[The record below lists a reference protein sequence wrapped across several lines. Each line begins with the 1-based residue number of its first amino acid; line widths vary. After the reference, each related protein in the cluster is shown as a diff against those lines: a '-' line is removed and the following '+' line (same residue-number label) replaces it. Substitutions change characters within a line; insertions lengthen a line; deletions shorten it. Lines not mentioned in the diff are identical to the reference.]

1 MRHIILDTETTG
13 LNPATGDRIVEIG
26 CVEMLNRRLTGK
38 HLHYYIN
45 PQRDV
50 PEGAVNVHGL
60 STEFLS
66 DKPLFA
72 SVAEEIMAFVEGAE
86 IVIHNAPF
94 DLGFLD
100 MEFKR
105 LKKPLFS
112 KQVLRVIDTLAD
124 ARQMFPGK
132 RNNLDALCERFDI
145 RNEHRTL
152 HGALLDAELLAEV
165 YLAMTRGQND
175 LTIDIEIGPGNSAKN
190 SLAELPF
197 PEDLLVLVA
206 STEECILHE
215 SILENISKKAK
226 KPAVWSSC

>member
-13 LNPATGDRIVEIG
+13 LNPANGDRIVEIG
-26 CVEMLNRRLTGK
+26 CVEMVNRRLTGR
-38 HLHYYIN
+38 HLHYYVN

-60 STEFLS
+60 TTQFLS

-72 SVAEEIMAFVEGAE
+72 SIAEEIMAFVEDAE
-86 IVIHNAPF
+86 IIIHNAPF

-100 MEFKR
+100 MEFKL

-132 RNNLDALCERFDI
+132 RNSLDALCERFDV
-145 RNEHRTL
+145 RNDHRTL

-175 LTIDIEIGPGNSAKN
+175 LTIDLDHSQGKGTDNA
-190 SLAELPF
+190 LAQIPLPN
-197 PEDLLVLVA
+197 DLVVLA
-206 STEECILHE
+206 ATDEECELHVKT
-215 SILENISKKAK
+215 LEDIAKKSKKT
-226 KPAVWSSC
+226 PVWLNS

>member
-13 LNPATGDRIVEIG
+13 LNPLTGDRIVEIG
-26 CVEMLNRRLTGK
+26 CVEMVNRRLTGN

-60 STEFLS
+60 TTEFLS
-66 DKPLFA
+66 DKPLFS
-72 SVAEEIMAFVEGAE
+72 SVADEIMSFVKDAE
-86 IVIHNAPF
+86 VVIHNAPF

-100 MEFKR
+100 MEFKL
-105 LKKPLFS
+105 LKKPIFS
-112 KQVLRVIDTLAD
+112 KQVKRVIDTLAE

-145 RNEHRTL
+145 RNDHRTF

-165 YLAMTRGQND
+165 YLSMTRGQND
-175 LTIDIEIGPGNSAKN
+175 LTIDIANNGDSTIEDALNKIQI
-190 SLAELPF
+190 
-197 PEDLLVLVA
+197 PEDLIILKASSDESLEHEKVL
-206 STEECILHE
+206 EEIA
-215 SILENISKKAK
+215 KKSK
-226 KPAVWSSC
+226 KPAVWQH